1 MSQIKVKEIRMA
13 TIQVVGNKTR
23 GEGLSAATTLAD
35 VSDSRDFMTK
45 LMEKS
50 FLMDDLKCFRYVES
64 VELNPVYQFVSK
76 IFDDNEAFLKQSV
89 NIATFLYDQSLHPNI
104 RNGELYVLLAQC
116 EYKKQVVD
124 AVAILKSE
132 KKDPFLA
139 TDNDGVEITARTMY
153 GTGLKGLDKGC
164 LVLNMERENGYVVGT
179 VDNVN
184 NGTDAQYWTDSFLH
198 VTNCDDD
205 YHQTAKLTEMLTD
218 YSKLLKED
226 SVMDGAIVAKRAVE
240 LLKTEEVVRVDELAD
255 KLFDTDEQ
263 KRDFEDFRRS
273 YEEENGG
280 FAEEVTVIAKAA
292 SRKPVTRMNVLRLGN
307 DFEVKV
313 LNPNAEIEKGVDKAS
328 GKEYYTLYFDKD

>member
-23 GEGLSAATTLAD
+23 GEGLSAAITLAD
-35 VSDSRDFMTK
+35 VSDSREFMTK
-45 LMEKS
+45 LIEKS
-50 FLMDDLKCFRYVES
+50 FLMDDLKRFSYVES

-116 EYKKQVVD
+116 EYKKQLVD

-139 TDNDGVEITARTMY
+139 TDNDGREITVRTMY

-164 LVLNMERENGYVVGT
+164 LVLNLERENGYVVGT
-179 VDNVN
+179 VDNIN

-205 YHQTAKLTEMLTD
+205 YHQTLKLTEMLTD
-218 YSKLLKED
+218 YSKRVKEE
-226 SVMDGAIVAKRAVE
+226 SVMEGAIVAKKAVE
-240 LLKTEEVVRVDELAD
+240 LLKTEDVVKVDELAD
-255 KLFDTDEQ
+255 KLFGKNEQ

-280 FAEEVTVIAKAA
+280 FTEEVTVVAKAA
-292 SRKPVTRMNVLRLGN
+292 SRKPVTRMNVLCLGN

-313 LNPNAEIEKGVDKAS
+313 LNPNAEIEKGVDKTS
-328 GKEYYTLYFDKD
+328 GKEYYTLYFTSK

>member
-1 MSQIKVKEIRMA
+1 MSQIKVKEIKMA

-45 LMEKS
+45 LIEKS
-50 FLMDDLKCFRYVES
+50 FLMDDLKCFSYVES

-104 RNGELYVLLAQC
+104 RNGELYVFLAQC
-116 EYKKQVVD
+116 EYKKQLVD

-139 TDNDGVEITARTMY
+139 TDNDGLEITARTMY

-184 NGTDAQYWTDSFLH
+184 NGTDARYWTESFLH
-198 VTNCDDD
+198 VTNCEDD
-205 YHQTAKLTEMLTD
+205 YHQTVRL
-218 YSKLLKED
+218 
-226 SVMDGAIVAKRAVE
+226 MDMCKGFVKQQSELEGAIMAKKAADIFASGETLPVE
-240 LLKTEEVVRVDELAD
+240 SLADMICQDEKQKEEFAAFRQSFEEEHGCFSEEVNVV
-255 KLFDTDEQ
+255 K
-263 KRDFEDFRRS
+263 
-273 YEEENGG
+273 
-280 FAEEVTVIAKAA
+280 KAA
-292 SRKPVTRMNVLRLGN
+292 IRKPVTKLTTLKLGS

-313 LNPNAEIEKGVDKAS
+313 LNPSAKIEGGIDPDS
-328 GKEYYTLYFDKD
+328 GKNYYKLFYEG

>member
-1 MSQIKVKEIRMA
+1 MSQIKVKEIKMA

-45 LMEKS
+45 LIEKS
-50 FLMDDLKCFRYVES
+50 FLMDDLKCFSYVES

-116 EYKKQVVD
+116 EYKKQLVD

-139 TDNDGVEITARTMY
+139 TDNDGREISVRTIY

-179 VDNVN
+179 IDNIN
-184 NGTDAQYWTDSFLH
+184 NGSDAQYWTDSFLH
-198 VTNCDDD
+198 VTARDDD
-205 YHQTAKLTEMLTD
+205 YHQTVKLMDMCTGFVQQ
-218 YSKLLKED
+218 LKEQSEVD
-226 SVMDGAIVAKRAVE
+226 SVIAAKKTAE
-240 LLKTEEVVRVDELAD
+240 LLKTGETVQVDDLAD
-255 KLFDTDEQ
+255 LLCQNEEQKQAFDTYRQ
-263 KRDFEDFRRS
+263 SF
-273 YEEENGG
+273 EEEHGS
-280 FAEEVTVIAKAA
+280 FADEISVVSKAA
-292 SRKPVTRMNVLRLGN
+292 SRKPVSRMNVLKLGN

-313 LNPNAEIEKGVDKAS
+313 LNPDADIESGVDEVS
-328 GKEYYTLYFDKD
+328 GKRYYTLYY